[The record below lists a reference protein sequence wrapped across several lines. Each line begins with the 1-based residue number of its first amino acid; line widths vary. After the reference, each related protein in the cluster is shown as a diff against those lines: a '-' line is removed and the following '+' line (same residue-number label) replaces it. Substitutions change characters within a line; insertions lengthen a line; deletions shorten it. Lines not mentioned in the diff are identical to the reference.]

1 MALWMTFLL
10 GRQAMFGQE
19 PPTYFRSTT
28 TVFIPFLARVQER
41 SLPAA
46 PLPRMSRSYSSALIA
61 DAALPLV
68 AGLSKCS
75 VVSMSF
81 SCLVIR
87 SAGLHTIKLL
97 QGRNNR
103 FVSIR
108 SLLCRPAPIHRQ
120 DTSSDKRIFQ
130 QRDHGLRGFLGGANP
145 PDRLQARQPVSLGV
159 VCLRFS
165 HHAVNHGRLDR
176 AEGHGVHA
184 DPLFCKLQGSRPR
197 QAVHSVLGSGL
208 NTETRH
214 ADLSNDRRGVHNRAA
229 IFEDSRNFMLHA
241 ED

>member
-61 DAALPLV
+61 DAVLPLV
-68 AGLSKCS
+68 AGLSTCS

-97 QGRNNR
+97 QSRNNI
-103 FVSIR
+103 IR
-108 SLLCRPAPIHRQ
+108 IKPA
-120 DTSSDKRIFQ
+120 
-130 QRDHGLRGFLGGANP
+130 G
-145 PDRLQARQPVSLGV
+145 
-159 VCLRFS
+159 
-165 HHAVNHGRLDR
+165 
-176 AEGHGVHA
+176 GVHIHPYPA
-184 DPLFCKLQGSRPR
+184 ECFGSRTLLIYRKGKNRLGHPGVDFNPR
-197 QAVHSVLGSGL
+197 LVPGDVFWGL
-208 NTETRH
+208 KKIIVVGAGRKKNETR
-214 ADLSNDRRGVHNRAA
+214 
-229 IFEDSRNFMLHA
+229 
-241 ED
+241 

>member
-1 MALWMTFLL
+1 MLIFQLSLVIPNSSLRLKYDATFALWMMFLL
-10 GRQAMFGQE
+10 GRHAMFGQE

-61 DAALPLV
+61 DAVLPLV

-97 QGRNNR
+97 QSRNNIIR
-103 FVSIR
+103 IKPAGVIHIHVGQANCSVVIHKKCARNGQFSLAARTIGVLKRVSERPIQIQQAFAQLEHDAKLAGNFV
-108 SLLCRPAPIHRQ
+108 
-120 DTSSDKRIFQ
+120 
-130 QRDHGLRGFLGGANP
+130 
-145 PDRLQARQPVSLGV
+145 
-159 VCLRFS
+159 
-165 HHAVNHGRLDR
+165 
-176 AEGHGVHA
+176 A
-184 DPLFCKLQGSRPR
+184 DI
-197 QAVHSVLGSGL
+197 A
-208 NTETRH
+208 
-214 ADLSNDRRGVHNRAA
+214 
-229 IFEDSRNFMLHA
+229 
-241 ED
+241 

>member
-46 PLPRMSRSYSSALIA
+46 PLPRMSRSYSCALIA

-97 QGRNNR
+97 QSRNNIIR
-103 FVSIR
+103 IKPAGVIHIHHAQRRLRDDLAAILRSSIIQFPRCFTHIPSIR
-108 SLLCRPAPIHRQ
+108 H
-120 DTSSDKRIFQ
+120 F
-130 QRDHGLRGFLGGANP
+130 
-145 PDRLQARQPVSLGV
+145 
-159 VCLRFS
+159 
-165 HHAVNHGRLDR
+165 GR
-176 AEGHGVHA
+176 VH
-184 DPLFCKLQGSRPR
+184 KL
-197 QAVHSVLGSGL
+197 
-208 NTETRH
+208 
-214 ADLSNDRRGVHNRAA
+214 
-229 IFEDSRNFMLHA
+229 I
-241 ED
+241 

>member
-1 MALWMTFLL
+1 MALWMTYLL

-46 PLPRMSRSYSSALIA
+46 PLPRMSRSNSSALIA
-61 DAALPLV
+61 DAALLLV

-97 QGRNNR
+97 QSRNNI
-103 FVSIR
+103 IR
-108 SLLCRPAPIHRQ
+108 IKPAGVIHIHVGQANCSVAIYKKCARNGQFWRRPVAPFPHP
-120 DTSSDKRIFQ
+120 S
-130 QRDHGLRGFLGGANP
+130 RGAP
-145 PDRLQARQPVSLGV
+145 A
-159 VCLRFS
+159 
-165 HHAVNHGRLDR
+165 
-176 AEGHGVHA
+176 
-184 DPLFCKLQGSRPR
+184 
-197 QAVHSVLGSGL
+197 SG
-208 NTETRH
+208 
-214 ADLSNDRRGVHNRAA
+214 
-229 IFEDSRNFMLHA
+229 
-241 ED
+241 

>member
-61 DAALPLV
+61 DAVLPLV

-81 SCLVIR
+81 SCLVIS

-97 QGRNNR
+97 QSRNNI
-103 FVSIR
+103 IR
-108 SLLCRPAPIHRQ
+108 IKKAGGNHFHGNQAKCCFTNYKKWPRNGQLSLAALTI
-120 DTSSDKRIFQ
+120 
-130 QRDHGLRGFLGGANP
+130 
-145 PDRLQARQPVSLGV
+145 
-159 VCLRFS
+159 
-165 HHAVNHGRLDR
+165 
-176 AEGHGVHA
+176 
-184 DPLFCKLQGSRPR
+184 
-197 QAVHSVLGSGL
+197 SVLKGKS
-208 NTETRH
+208 E
-214 ADLSNDRRGVHNRAA
+214 SP
-229 IFEDSRNFMLHA
+229 IQ
-241 ED
+241 